1 MRLGSAA
8 SLVERPPAAWC
19 VPRAHNNP
27 LDFEAS
33 KSTTPSLMTTTQAQR
48 SLAKLALPLVLLRL
62 MAVVEATTM
71 ASPSPAGSKAVWP
84 ARRSATPPE
93 VQVQAVQGLI
103 GRLLGASYVP
113 LFQLSIS
120 PTPQEDESST
130 SDHDFYTLSTTTY
143 SPPIHTSSSGD

>member
-1 MRLGSAA
+1 
-8 SLVERPPAAWC
+8 
-19 VPRAHNNP
+19 
-27 LDFEAS
+27 
-33 KSTTPSLMTTTQAQR
+33 MTTREKR
-48 SLAKLALPLVLLRL
+48 SLAKLALPLVLLVL
-62 MAVVEATTM
+62 MAVEATTM

-84 ARRSATPPE
+84 ARRSSTPPE
-93 VQVQAVQGLI
+93 AQVQAVQGLI

-143 SPPIHTSSSGD
+143 SPPIHTSRSGD